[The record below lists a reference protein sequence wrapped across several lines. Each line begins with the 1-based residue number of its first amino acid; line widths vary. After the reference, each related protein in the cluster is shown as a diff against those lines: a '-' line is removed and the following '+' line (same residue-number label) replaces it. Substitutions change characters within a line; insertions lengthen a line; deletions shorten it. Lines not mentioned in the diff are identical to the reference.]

1 MEKTK
6 RTSAIIRLLILAS
19 LIVGVPVFLY
29 FNCRETLF
37 NTEWLRG
44 LPQLLMHYKG
54 YAAAILIGLQILQV
68 IVCIIPGQ
76 PIQFAGSYLF
86 GITGGYL
93 ISIIGAVIGAPITF
107 YLSRVLGYDAV
118 TVLFDKDKIEDY
130 RRKLDSGRGLMLVFL
145 IYLIPGIPK
154 DLTAYAAG
162 LSKIRFRPFLLVS
175 SVGRS
180 PGMLGSILMGY
191 FFNQKNYFAI
201 AVLAI
206 LTVIML
212 VVFYIKRKDMTALL
226 DDLENRDKEKHQH

>member
-93 ISIIGAVIGAPITF
+93 ISIIGAVIGASITF

-118 TVLFDKDKIEDY
+118 TILFDKDKIEDY
-130 RRKLDSGRGLMLVFL
+130 CGIIQDQIQTFSAGIFCRPLAGHAREHPDGILFQPEKLLRDRSAGNSDRHYAGRLLYQAKGHDSASG
-145 IYLIPGIPK
+145 
-154 DLTAYAAG
+154 
-162 LSKIRFRPFLLVS
+162 
-175 SVGRS
+175 
-180 PGMLGSILMGY
+180 
-191 FFNQKNYFAI
+191 
-201 AVLAI
+201 
-206 LTVIML
+206 
-212 VVFYIKRKDMTALL
+212 
-226 DDLENRDKEKHQH
+226 